1 MQIAQRVWLEVS
13 KKCDVVFVLEL
24 VTETQSI
31 EGDHLGGF
39 ILVFIAWYTVF
50 VKFII
55 RSALTN
61 LGAQLVFVVADLLAT
76 AFPLI
81 GASFSVA
88 LGRIN
93 KWFHSYLEA
102 GFVLLKIAYIEL
114 VLSALPNISNRKVE
128 PLRVGR

>member
-31 EGDHLGGF
+31 KGDHLGGF

-55 RSALTN
+55 GSALTN

-81 GASFSVA
+81 GASFSVT
-88 LGRIN
+88 LSRIN

-128 PLRVGR
+128 PLGVGR